1 MGFPWSCAVRRGG
14 PDSHL
19 RKKLFFQENYLC
31 FFLSGGNAKN
41 YQTATNE
48 DADFQL
54 RQNSPRASMMKNPG
68 HLVTASTTRC
78 LCRNTSLDGPLVAEA
93 RCSDPPTR
101 LASPSCL
108 KPANRWSQLRFPG
121 ICFQRLRATLHQPK
135 NWVASLPQDPRA
147 RFSAIA
153 FVFGGFHRIGGVR
166 CSALAPIRNEPNRCA
181 SVVGL
186 RAFTGQRLTACC
198 WRLLRRCDGL
208 RSSPEVISTAGEAA
222 ACRGVLCGGR
232 TGW

>member
-1 MGFPWSCAVRRGG
+1 MVLRGSARRTGFSFEKKTFFPGKLFVFLFVRWQ
-14 PDSHL
+14 
-19 RKKLFFQENYLC
+19 RKKLPNSHKRRCRFP
-31 FFLSGGNAKN
+31 A
-41 YQTATNE
+41 TAELTQGE
-48 DADFQL
+48 YDEK
-54 RQNSPRASMMKNPG
+54 PRAPRDCINYAVPLPQ
-68 HLVTASTTRC
+68 HLARRTACGRSTVLGSAHEAC
-78 LCRNTSLDGPLVAEA
+78 LSKLPKTCKSLVPAAFSRNLFPAPAGDS
-93 RCSDPPTR
+93 PPAQK
-101 LASPSCL
+101 LGCWPS
-108 KPANRWSQLRFPG
+108 
-121 ICFQRLRATLHQPK
+121 
-135 NWVASLPQDPRA
+135 QDPRA
-147 RFSAIA
+147 RLSAIA
-153 FVFGGFHRIGGVR
+153 FVSGGFHRIGGVR